1 MQSIFFIDQCVIKA
15 CKEHIPSTAIG
26 FDNPKVHV
34 HICDGAEY
42 VGLHK
47 KTFDIIII
55 DSSDP
60 IGMLTALTYVLCI
73 VLINCAQVQQR
84 LYLKRPSIAV

>member
-1 MQSIFFIDQCVIKA
+1 MHLARKLLYDNVVYFFIDQCVIKA

-73 VLINCAQVQQR
+73 VLINCA
-84 LYLKRPSIAV
+84 